1 MGDLL
6 PEDHLFGE
14 LFPRQGMNTQGLLET
29 IPQTDPRA
37 GYLAQR
43 AVGAGDLVSHG
54 VTERAAAQIL
64 SLPIYPQLSDDAVER
79 VIDEIC
85 RFFTLP

>member
-43 AVGAGDLVSHG
+43 AVGTGDLVSHG